1 MVTLDVDTILTVLAL
16 LGTMVLGWITGNVQY
31 QKMKE
36 RLQRFTELMDE
47 INSAVYDDKVTEEE
61 FRKIWEKAKGFYES
75 LKN

>member
-16 LGTMVLGWITGNVQY
+16 LGTMVLGWIAGNVQY